1 LPRLDAPF
9 RSRAARYRVRRLKI
23 GRNVARAVDALRRGW
38 PVMIDGISF
47 LAVET
52 ADEAGLLEFDSAGP
66 ADLLI
71 SGNRA
76 VTLKLANQRDGVPT
90 GPVRLAR
97 TSWIDL
103 AEATAIA
110 DPAQDLR
117 TPLKGP
123 FRTLPLAPGE
133 NGEAAL
139 RLARLA
145 GLLPT
150 LFIGG
155 SGRARASSARKSWPR
170 RNPAACGSHREPS
183 CRSAALQKPRSSPS
197 APKPTRPSMSRC

>member
-1 LPRLDAPF
+1 
-9 RSRAARYRVRRLKI
+9 LKI

-123 FRTLPLAPGE
+123 FRTLPLPPMNKVGSNPASQAADPRRCKSRDRRLPLRSRRGRACRVADRRAFGRAAPG
-133 NGEAAL
+133 
-139 RLARLA
+139 
-145 GLLPT
+145 
-150 LFIGG
+150 
-155 SGRARASSARKSWPR
+155 
-170 RNPAACGSHREPS
+170 
-183 CRSAALQKPRSSPS
+183 S
-197 APKPTRPSMSRC
+197 APQ